1 MYKLTKPIPPNTDT
15 FCVLR
20 TADGACIPFD
30 PANTDYQRFKKD
42 VNEGA
47 ELQDAEGN
55 AMTEQQ
61 TKDFVKELS

>member
-1 MYKLTKPIPPNTDT
+1 MYKLVKTLYGESANIVERLSDH
-15 FCVLR
+15 
-20 TADGACIPFD
+20 ACIPFD
-30 PANTDYQRFKKD
+30 PDNTDYQNFKKH

>member
-1 MYKLTKPIPPNTDT
+1 MYKLQKDECTGNISVVNR
-15 FCVLR
+15 LS
-20 TADGACIPFD
+20 DGASIPFA
-30 PANTDYQRFKKD
+30 PLNTDYQRFKKD

-61 TKDFVKELS
+61 AKDFVKELS

>member
-1 MYKLTKPIPPNTDT
+1 MYKLINISNKNYVTLTNGDSVTS
-15 FCVLR
+15 
-20 TADGACIPFD
+20 IPFD

-55 AMTEQQ
+55 VLPSEEA
-61 TKDFVKELS
+61 KEFIKTLP